1 MRILTPVNVFSLP
14 LKNRLIM
21 PAMGTGYAQRDG
33 TITDKLINYY
43 RARARGGVALIVLE
57 EAAVHPLGLGYGHE
71 LRTYDD
77 HCLEGFK
84 QLADAVHD
92 EGAKVFMQ
100 LAHAG
105 RQTLRAVI
113 KEQPVAPSPLPCL
126 KFKETPRASSLPE
139 IEEIKKAFACS
150 GYCSGWNK
158 RTRFS

>member
-1 MRILTPVNVFSLP
+1 
-14 LKNRLIM
+14 M
-21 PAMGTGYAQRDG
+21 PATGTGYAQRDG

-57 EAAVHPLGLGYGHE
+57 EAAVHPLGLGYGYE

-84 QLADAVHD
+84 WLADAIHD

-126 KFKETPRASSLPE
+126 KFKETPRALSLPE
-139 IEEIKKAFACS
+139 IEEIEKAFAYS
-150 GYCSGWNK
+150 GYCSGENK
-158 RTRFS
+158 RTRSS